1 MSAPADAWKGEALVR
16 TYLEGIRGAIPL
28 AREQIDLM
36 LRLIEGAALSVER
49 IADLGCGSGV
59 LARAIL
65 DAYPR
70 ASATLVDFSEPML
83 REARTQMQPYAGR
96 CIIAQADLSDP
107 AWAHVLGSEATFDVI
122 VSGYA
127 IHHLTDVR
135 KRALYQEIFDRLRPG
150 GVFINIDH
158 VASPSGW
165 LEENFDELLIDSFHA
180 YQQAAG
186 LAKTREEVAAEY
198 VHREDKQ
205 GNLHAPVEDQCNW
218 LRACGFQDVDCYF
231 KVLEL
236 AVFGGRAP
244 KCGGYPKRRATAQSR
259 LPSP

>member
-1 MSAPADAWKGEALVR
+1 MSTRADAWKGEALVR
-16 TYLEGIRGAIPL
+16 TYLEGIRGALPL

-36 LRLIEGAALSVER
+36 LRLIEGAALPVER

-83 REARTQMQPYAGR
+83 REARTQMYPYAGQ
-96 CIIAQADLSDP
+96 CVIAQADLSDP
-107 AWAHVLGSEATFDVI
+107 AWARVLGSEATFDVI

-158 VASPSGW
+158 VASPTGW
-165 LEENFDELLIDSFHA
+165 LEEKFDELLVDSFYA

-186 LAKTREEVAAEY
+186 SAKTREEVAAEY

-205 GNLHAPVEDQCNW
+205 GNLHAPVENQCNW

-244 KCGGYPKRRATAQSR
+244 KGG
-259 LPSP
+259 